1 MTLFMLL
8 AGTALILLVAYDAI
22 ATTLSI
28 GAGAGPITARITA
41 GWWRLVRRLAGRADS
56 PIVVS
61 SGPVVVLL
69 TVGVWLAMLWG
80 GWTLVFA
87 ADPDAVIS
95 SSTREPSSGW
105 SRVYYAGFTAF
116 TLGVG
121 DYIPNGPLWEILT
134 AVAVVSGL
142 GLTTLAIT
150 YLVPIVNVVT
160 SRRVQANTIAGL
172 GNTPQDI
179 VISGL
184 GDHPFAYL
192 EHRLR
197 ALSDSL
203 MQTAEQ
209 HLSYPVLHYFH
220 SAEHH
225 VDLRTQAYRLD
236 EAITLLQ
243 HGVTQQVRPHPA
255 ALNAVRHAINQLIDR
270 ATTAASDG
278 DLPPPPDLD
287 PLREAGVPT
296 VDDQTFHRAVAAL
309 DDHRRRLAQ
318 FANESL
324 WPVTTP

>member
-1 MTLFMLL
+1 MTLLMLL
-8 AGTALILLVAYDAI
+8 AGAALILLVAYDAI

-28 GAGAGPITARITA
+28 GAGAGPITSRITA
-41 GWWRLVRRLAGRADS
+41 GWWRLARRLAGRADS
-56 PIVVS
+56 PIIVS
-61 SGPVVVLL
+61 AGPVVVLL
-69 TVGVWLAMLWG
+69 TIGVWLAMLWA

-87 ADPDAVIS
+87 ADADAVITS
-95 SSTREPSSGW
+95 SSRDAASGW
-105 SRVYYAGFTAF
+105 SRVYFTGFTVF

-121 DYIPNGPLWEILT
+121 DYIPNGRVWEVLT

-150 YLVPIVNVVT
+150 YLVPIVNAVT

-172 GNTPQDI
+172 GDTPQDI

-220 SAEHH
+220 SGEHH

-243 HGVTQQVRPHPA
+243 HGVSQQVRPHPA
-255 ALNAVRHAINQLIDR
+255 ALDAVRHAITQLVHR
-270 ATTAASDG
+270 ATTAASEG
-278 DLPPPPDLD
+278 DLPPPPDLE
-287 PLREAGVPT
+287 PLRRAGVPT
-296 VDDQTFHRAVAAL
+296 VDDQAFHQAVAQLA
-309 DDHRRRLAQ
+309 DHRRRLAQ